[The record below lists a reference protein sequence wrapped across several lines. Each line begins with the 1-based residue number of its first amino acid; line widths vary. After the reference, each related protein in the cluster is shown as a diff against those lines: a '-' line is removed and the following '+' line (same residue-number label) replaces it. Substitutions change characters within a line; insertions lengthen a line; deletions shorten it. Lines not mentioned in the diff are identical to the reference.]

1 MKYLLDFNGVSEVTD
16 EFYASI
22 PSSAFTDN
30 LDGLKEGKTLV
41 MSDDQIKFY
50 NLHKDYDYIHIF
62 NMNEYNENEIE
73 EIKNKENGIIEN
85 IRQIKYKKYADPLY
99 MGYVK
104 NMALGQDEKASE
116 YYNRWIE
123 TINSI
128 KEENPY
134 IE

>member
-50 NLHKDYDYIHIF
+50 NLHKDHDYIHIF
-62 NMNEYNENEIE
+62 NMTEYSESEIA
-73 EIKNKENGIIEN
+73 EIKNKENSIIED

-116 YYNRWIE
+116 YYKRWIE
-123 TINSI
+123 AIDNI
-128 KEENPY
+128 KKENPY